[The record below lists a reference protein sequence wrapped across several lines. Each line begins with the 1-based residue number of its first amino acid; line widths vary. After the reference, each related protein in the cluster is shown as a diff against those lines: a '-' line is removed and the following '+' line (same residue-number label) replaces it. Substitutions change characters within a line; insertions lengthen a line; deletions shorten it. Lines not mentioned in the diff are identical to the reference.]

1 MSASGE
7 PTGRTTPKIPAL
19 PSGLPCLTVRL
30 VLLVLLAL
38 GGAVRPSAQPTPPP
52 PLPVPPRPLGE
63 VTVTTAAEPPSL
75 DLARRLL
82 RAGQTD
88 EAIARLEDLR
98 DNRPDATAVD
108 LLLREAYA
116 TAGRWDDALRLLDES
131 DAAHG
136 ATVGSRT
143 ERGVLL
149 HRAGRAD
156 DAARAFDAAVEVAPT
171 REATYRTV
179 GTALAD
185 LRLHDAAEALYARG
199 AEALGDP
206 GRFDM
211 ERAALLGAAGR
222 YEDAAARYLDVLV
235 RETVQIGAVR
245 DGLTVL
251 LDADATQAGPAAEAF
266 ARAAD
271 AALARHPTN
280 RAIRHLVGWIAMER
294 GDHVRALDA
303 ARALDRL
310 EAQAG
315 RGLLD
320 FAASAS
326 AAGAHDA
333 ALTALGEVISRYPGT
348 REEAEARAVRA
359 TLAAARALDAG
370 ERASRGATPLTDAA
384 DADFAALDAAVGLPP
399 EAWLAW
405 ADLRRNV
412 RGDLDGARERYARVT
427 GALAPRARLA
437 LADVD
442 VRAGD
447 LDAAREHY
455 AALEAGERLGDVAE
469 QSRFELARLD
479 FYEGLVY
486 SALARAEAMD
496 ENTASDL
503 SNDAISLRVTL
514 QENITEVGVDTVSA
528 ALRAFAAVSLR
539 HRQTHDERALASLD
553 SLLAAAPGHPITD
566 DALFLRAQILT
577 ALGRAAE
584 AVETLDRLAQADPTS
599 FFRDRALMLQ
609 GSALERAL
617 GDPSAAA
624 GRYEQLLTLF
634 PASLFAPEAR
644 AHLRRLRAP
653 S

>member
-1 MSASGE
+1 
-7 PTGRTTPKIPAL
+7 
-19 PSGLPCLTVRL
+19 VRL
-30 VLLVLLAL
+30 VALALLLAAPL
-38 GGAVRPSAQPTPPP
+38 AAQPTPPP
-52 PLPVPPRPLGE
+52 PLPPPPRPLGGIR
-63 VTVTTAAEPPSL
+63 TAPAPEPASI

-116 TAGRWDDALRLLDES
+116 TAGRWDDALRLLDETD
-131 DAAHG
+131 DARG

-156 DAARAFDAAVEVAPT
+156 ESARAFDAAVATAPD

-179 GTALAD
+179 GTAMAD
-185 LRLHDAAEALYARG
+185 LRLHAAAEALYARG

-206 GRFDM
+206 GRFDL

-222 YEDAAARYLDVLV
+222 HEEAAARYLDVLV
-235 RETVQIGAVR
+235 RDPGAIGTVR
-245 DGLTVL
+245 DGLTPIVS
-251 LDADATQAGPAAEAF
+251 ADGAADAF

-280 RAIRHLVGWIAMER
+280 RAVRHLIGWIAMER
-294 GDHVRALDA
+294 GDHARALDA

-310 EAQAG
+310 EQQGG

-320 FAASAS
+320 FAAMAS
-326 AAGAHDA
+326 AAGAEDA
-333 ALTALGEVISRYPGT
+333 ALAALGEVITRYPGS
-348 REEAEARAVRA
+348 REETEARAVRA
-359 TLAAARALDAG
+359 TLAAARASDAG
-370 ERASRGATPLTDAA
+370 ERATRGPTPLADAA
-384 DADFAALDAAVGLPP
+384 DADFTALVAAGDLPP
-399 EAWLAW
+399 DARLAW
-405 ADLRRNV
+405 ADLRRDV
-412 RGDLDGARERYARVT
+412 YGDLDGAREHYARVT

-455 AALEAGERLGDVAE
+455 AALESGVRLGLVAE
-469 QSRFELARLD
+469 QARFDLARID

-486 SALARAEAMD
+486 SALARVEAMD

-503 SNDAISLRVTL
+503 SNDAIALRVTL

-528 ALRAFAAVSLR
+528 ALRAYAAAALL
-539 HRQTHDERALASLD
+539 HRQTRDERALATLD

-566 DALFLRAQILT
+566 DALFLRAQVLT
-577 ALGRAAE
+577 ALGRPAE
-584 AVETLDRLAQADPTS
+584 AVETLDRLATADPTS

-609 GSALERAL
+609 GDALDRLL
-617 GDPSAAA
+617 GDAPAAA